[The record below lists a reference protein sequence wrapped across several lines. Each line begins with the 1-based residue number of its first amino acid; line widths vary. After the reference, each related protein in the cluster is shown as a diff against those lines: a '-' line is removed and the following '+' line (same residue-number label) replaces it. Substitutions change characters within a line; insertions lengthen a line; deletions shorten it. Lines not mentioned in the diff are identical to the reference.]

1 MLVLKFGG
9 SSVANATNMS
19 RVLDIVQDKARKDNV
34 ILVSSAISGCTD
46 SLIETGR
53 RAACGEDYA
62 AVISALRDKHAAI
75 VSRLFTGEERS
86 SVRKDCDS
94 TFGEL
99 EGLAA
104 GIASR
109 KAISPDEAELIQTFG
124 EILSTRILAAKLR
137 TELSG
142 VLWIDSREIIVK
154 GDDTLT
160 YSNIKSATSDK
171 DVRIFVAPGFV
182 AKDKSG
188 KVCTLGRGGS
198 DYTAAL
204 YAAAVSA
211 SVVEIWTDV
220 NGIMTTNPK
229 VVPQAHTISRMSY
242 DAAFCMAEHGAKVL
256 YAPTVLPARGAGIS
270 INILNTFN
278 PGHPGTTI
286 CNLPDP
292 DVCEWVGLSSLD
304 CGDGVKFF
312 LTAEGPVDKE
322 ASKKRML
329 DSLKS
334 AGIAATSTGD
344 GDGFIWTEVRKAVEK
359 QACTALHH
367 EFFEEDALSTID
379 VYVAGYGAVGHA
391 FERLVRSGIAARSG
405 KDIHIAGISS
415 DHGFAAK
422 VLAEAPRRSVFV
434 DCTNSED
441 IWNMYVPLLEAGIN
455 IVSSNRRSLAVPYVE
470 YAAMKQAALRNGV
483 FFRYSTTVGTALPI
497 LESMAGG
504 EDVEYFEAVVSCTL
518 NHIITGYDGAN
529 TESFASLLMHAQD
542 AGLTELDPRTDL
554 GGRDALRKLLI
565 LAREAGVALEEED
578 VKITPMLPEAYFNCP
593 LDEFYSRLQAA
604 EPDFIRREAELDEM
618 DKRQRFVASLR
629 RDPSSETGYK
639 AEIKMQLYPVSSP
652 FYWISGTQNI
662 IEIKSK
668 GSAPLVIKGAGE
680 GAQQA
685 AASILKDIL
694 N

>member
-19 RVLDIVQDKARKDNV
+19 RVLDIVQDKAQKDSV

-53 RAACGEDYA
+53 IAACGEDYG
-62 AVISALRDKHAAI
+62 AVISALRAKHAAI
-75 VSRLFTGEERS
+75 VSRLFTGEERD
-86 SVRKDCDS
+86 SVQKDCDAV
-94 TFGEL
+94 FGEL

-109 KAISPDEAELIQTFG
+109 RSISPDEAELIQTFG
-124 EILSTRILAAKLR
+124 EILSTKILAAKLR

-154 GDDTLT
+154 GDDTAT
-160 YSNIKSATSDK
+160 YSNILCATSDK
-171 DVRIFVAPGFV
+171 SIRIFVAPGFV
-182 AKDKSG
+182 ARSKDG

-198 DYTAAL
+198 DYSAAL

-229 VVPQAHTISRMSY
+229 VVPQARTISRMSY

-304 CGDGVKFF
+304 CGDCVKLF
-312 LTAEGPVDKE
+312 LTAEGPIDKE
-322 ASKKRML
+322 ASRKRML

-367 EFFEEDALSTID
+367 EFFEEDTLSTID

-405 KDIHIAGISS
+405 KDIHIADISS

-504 EDVEYFEAVVSCTL
+504 EEVEYFEAVVSCTL

-529 TESFASLLMHAQD
+529 TESFATLLMHAQD

-578 VKITPMLPEAYFNCP
+578 VKITPMLPEEYFNCP

-629 RDPSSETGYK
+629 RDPSSELGYK